1 MTTGGQQRPVEREP
15 TNRTQETRP
24 LRVLLADDHGFYR
37 SGLRSMLAAEGLD
50 VIEARSGRAAIELAS
65 ASPPDVVLMDL
76 HMPEMSGV
84 EATRVLA
91 ETTAVPVVMLTVSAD
106 DGDVVEAVRAGARG
120 YVLKDASPEEILAA
134 ARAAAAGD
142 AWVSPR
148 VAGPLLARV
157 RSQDD
162 APPVAAQTAEL
173 SARERQV
180 LRLIA
185 GGRDNAAIGR
195 ELHLSDGTVRKHVS
209 SILAKLGVDNRVEA
223 AVYAV
228 RNDLA

>member
-1 MTTGGQQRPVEREP
+1 
-15 TNRTQETRP
+15 
-24 LRVLLADDHGFYR
+24 
-37 SGLRSMLAAEGLD
+37 MLAAEGLD
-50 VIEARSGRAAIELAS
+50 VSEARNGRAAIELVA
-65 ASPPDVVLMDL
+65 AARPDVVLMDL
-76 HMPEMSGV
+76 NMPEMSGV

-91 ETTAVPVVMLTVSAD
+91 ATTAVPVVMLTITAD
-106 DGDVVEAVRAGARG
+106 DGDVVDAVRAGARG
-120 YVLKDASPEEILAA
+120 YVLKDASLEEILAA
-134 ARAAAAGD
+134 VRAAAAGD

-157 RSQDD
+157 RTQPD
-162 APPVAAQTAEL
+162 APPPAAEL

-185 GGRDNAAIGR
+185 GGLDNAAIGR
-195 ELHLSDGTVRKHVS
+195 EMHLSDGTVRKYVS
-209 SILAKLGVDNRVEA
+209 SILAKLGVGNRVEA

>member
-1 MTTGGQQRPVEREP
+1 MTAAGAQRPVEREP
-15 TNRTQETRP
+15 PSNRAEEARP

-50 VIEARSGRAAIELAS
+50 VSEARNGRAAIELVA
-65 ASPPDVVLMDL
+65 AARPDVVLMDL

-91 ETTAVPVVMLTVSAD
+91 ATTAVPVVMLTISAD

-120 YVLKDASPEEILAA
+120 YVLKDASLEEILAA
-134 ARAAAAGD
+134 VRAAAAGD

-157 RSQDD
+157 RTQPD
-162 APPVAAQTAEL
+162 APPPAAEL

-185 GGRDNAAIGR
+185 GGLDNAAIGR
-195 ELHLSDGTVRKHVS
+195 EMHLSDGTVRKYVS
-209 SILAKLGVDNRVEA
+209 SILAKLGVGNRVEA